1 MAKFLPLEEQETVIQ
16 IDRNS
21 NIAKVYTSDTRYRNR
36 FNKLFPDKKVKEHK
50 MEGEVIAEEYEL
62 DIRLI
67 TFRSAVPKRRQLTE
81 QERAELRARL
91 EKARESKAV

>member
-1 MAKFLPLEEQETVIQ
+1 LQVDNRETVIL
-16 IDRNS
+16 IDRTS
-21 NIAKVYTSDTRYRNR
+21 NTAKVYSSDTRYRNR
-36 FNKLFPDKKVKEHK
+36 FRKLYSDKQVKTYQQD
-50 MEGEVIAEEYEL
+50 GEVIAEEYEI
-62 DIRLI
+62 DKRLI

>member
-1 MAKFLPLEEQETVIQ
+1 MAKFLQVDNQETVIL
-16 IDRNS
+16 IDRTS
-21 NIAKVYTSDTRYRNR
+21 NTAKVYSSDTRYRNR
-36 FNKLFPDKKVKEHK
+36 FRKLYSDKQVKTYQQD
-50 MEGEVIAEEYEL
+50 GEVIAEEYEI
-62 DIRLI
+62 DKRLI